1 MGYYTAYSIAYDA
14 LKTTSEIDSAIEAF
28 FKGVDGGGWATYA
41 GEILGGVRKWYDQE
55 IDMYCLSKK
64 FPDILFTVSGHGDD
78 WDDSWEEHWQDGSMQ
93 HCHMEIPPYDPNRMV
108 KMELDAEG
116 RLIRTSS
123 EEISQ
128 EESAGAVDLGEVI

>member
-1 MGYYTAYSIAYDA
+1 MGYCTAYNITYDGS
-14 LKTTSEIDSAIEAF
+14 KTTSETDSAIEKF
-28 FKGVDGGGWATYA
+28 FMKVDGGGWEVYA
-41 GEILGGVRKWYDQE
+41 GEICGENRMWYDQE

-93 HCHMEIPPYDPNRMV
+93 HCHMEIPPYDPNQMV

-116 RLIRTSS
+116 RLIRASS
-123 EEISQ
+123 GEISQ
-128 EESAGAVDLGEVI
+128 EESTGAVDLGEVI